1 MWMTDKHILIA
12 VNNCGSS
19 YGWVLLKNTC
29 GGKMMTKTRHA
40 PVRAIKPEWREG
52 RRIIGL
58 QRNPFAWYVAGWN
71 KDHYL
76 QELRGARAVP
86 FEEWFW
92 KTNETPWRYLPE
104 AYRPPPAK
112 YILPGAY
119 TFFHLHYCL
128 WNSLE
133 VFAAYGSM
141 AEVAAEYDRHL
152 GVDDWVFAHTYYE
165 DFARILG
172 KPLVIDTTELLSDR
186 NAHPH
191 GPHQDYYT
199 PDMRTYVHEN
209 DAFLLDKYGYAW
221 DGPAYRSAEHKYPTV
236 TEGSP

>member
-1 MWMTDKHILIA
+1 MTNKHILIA

-19 YGWVLLKNTC
+19 YAWVVLKNTC

-40 PVRAIKPEWREG
+40 PVRAVKQEWRKG

-58 QRNPFAWYVAGWN
+58 QRNPFAWYVTGWN
-71 KDHYL
+71 KDHCL
-76 QELRGARAVP
+76 QIGRGARPVP

-92 KTNETPWRYLPE
+92 EINSRPWRYLPE
-104 AYRPPPAK
+104 AYRPPAAK
-112 YILPGAY
+112 HILPGAY

-128 WNSLE
+128 WNSLDI
-133 VFAAYGSM
+133 FANHRSM
-141 AEVAAEYDRHL
+141 KDVAAIYDDQL

-172 KPLVIDTTELLSDR
+172 KPLLTNTPEGKRIAR

-199 PDMRTYVHEN
+199 PKMRAYVQGN
-209 DAFLLDKYGYAW
+209 DAFLLDKYGYTW
-221 DGPAYRSAEHKYPTV
+221 DGPAYSSAEHKYPAGI
-236 TEGSP
+236 EGTP